1 MDPINQW
8 FEKSTHKPFS
18 KKMIPQRM
26 MTPPML
32 RQRGRILICSFSSCG
47 IFFHAER
54 WMCAFPKKNR
64 LPTVVKRIP
73 KKTQIKSMTDYTFP
87 SVICMSNFGSSIFSL
102 FKQESLR
109 NKTRT
114 VIAKPI
120 QMKVVIRYQIRNRN
134 TPDSV
139 NIQLKQPIVLVNM
152 V

>member
-1 MDPINQW
+1 
-8 FEKSTHKPFS
+8 
-18 KKMIPQRM
+18 
-26 MTPPML
+26 
-32 RQRGRILICSFSSCG
+32 
-47 IFFHAER
+47 
-54 WMCAFPKKNR
+54 
-64 LPTVVKRIP
+64 
-73 KKTQIKSMTDYTFP
+73 MTDYTFP
-87 SVICMSNFGSSIFSL
+87 SVISMSNFGSSIFSL

-109 NKTRT
+109 NKTRA